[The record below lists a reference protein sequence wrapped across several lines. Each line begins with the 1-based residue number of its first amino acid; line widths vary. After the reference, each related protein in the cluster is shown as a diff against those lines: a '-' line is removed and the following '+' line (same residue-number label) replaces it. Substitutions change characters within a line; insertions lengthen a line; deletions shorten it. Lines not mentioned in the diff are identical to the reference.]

1 MVDTIFNIL
10 KITVI
15 VAIAT
20 VFMVAITNLVSLIS
34 SIIFGNIIGEI
45 LALISMYLPFNAYVV
60 FGSIG
65 TATVAIL
72 SFLIAKKIF
81 DMTSCSTNRTEYNIS
96 IKW

>member
-1 MVDTIFNIL
+1 MIEAVFNVL

-15 VAIAT
+15 VAICA
-20 VFMVAITNLVSLIS
+20 VFMVAITTLLNLITTIV
-34 SIIFGNIIGEI
+34 FGNVIGEI
-45 LALISMYLPFNAYVV
+45 LDLISMYLPFNAAPV

-81 DMTSCSTNRTEYNIS
+81 DMTSWSIS
-96 IKW
+96 SI